1 VDALPGWYP
10 KSELRTRTV
19 SPAAC
24 LDTIWNLKRVGVRAV
39 ITRVKRRRFVG
50 QRDNNRARA
59 TRPSWRGRPA
69 LTEDAELADGPMSL
83 QRREATEAVS
93 LLVLAQAASARL
105 PVEPQ

>member
-1 VDALPGWYP
+1 MDALPGWYP

-50 QRDNNRARA
+50 QRDDNRARA
-59 TRPSWRGRPA
+59 TRSREPTPY
-69 LTEDAELADGPMSL
+69 D
-83 QRREATEAVS
+83 RRDLPIGV
-93 LLVLAQAASARL
+93 AQ
-105 PVEPQ
+105 